1 MNKQGGSSFQGQAVS
16 LETEKQDAAGLLG
29 FLDMRVKGTV
39 KQALSVDTCAIFLW
53 KDVEMAAQH
62 LHVPLGL
69 CLVPS
74 TALDRCSVCEQA
86 EGQWKVMVNWVDIS
100 PA

>member
-1 MNKQGGSSFQGQAVS
+1 MSKQGGSSFQGQVVS

-39 KQALSVDTCAIFLW
+39 RQALSVDTCSVFLW

-69 CLVPS
+69 RLVPS
-74 TALDRCSVCEQA
+74 SALDSVYEQE
-86 EGQWKVMVNWVDIS
+86 EGQQKVTVNWVDIS

>member
-1 MNKQGGSSFQGQAVS
+1 MS

-39 KQALSVDTCAIFLW
+39 RQALSVGTCSVFLW
-53 KDVEMAAQH
+53 KDTGNGCSAS
-62 LHVPLGL
+62 HVPLGL
-69 CLVPS
+69 RLVPS
-74 TALDRCSVCEQA
+74 SALDSVYEQE
-86 EGQWKVMVNWVDIS
+86 EGQQKVTVNWVDIG

>member
-1 MNKQGGSSFQGQAVS
+1 VS
-16 LETEKQDAAGLLG
+16 LETEKKDEAGLRG
-29 FLDMRVKGTV
+29 FLVWRVRGPV
-39 KQALSVDTCAIFLW
+39 RQAPSVDTWAVLLW

-74 TALDRCSVCEQA
+74 TALDRCSVCEQE
-86 EGQWKVMVNWVDIS
+86 EGQRKVMVNWVDIS

>member
-1 MNKQGGSSFQGQAVS
+1 MVQSSK
-16 LETEKQDAAGLLG
+16 T
-29 FLDMRVKGTV
+29 
-39 KQALSVDTCAIFLW
+39 LSVDTCSIFLW

-69 CLVPS
+69 CLVLS
-74 TALDRCSVCEQA
+74 FALDRCSVCEQE
-86 EGQWKVMVNWVDIS
+86 EGLWKVMVNWVDVS

>member
-1 MNKQGGSSFQGQAVS
+1 MS

-39 KQALSVDTCAIFLW
+39 RQALSVDTCSVFLW
-53 KDVEMAAQH
+53 KDGEMAAQH

-69 CLVPS
+69 RLVPS
-74 TALDRCSVCEQA
+74 SALDRCSVYEQE
-86 EGQWKVMVNWVDIS
+86 EGQRKVMVNWVDIS